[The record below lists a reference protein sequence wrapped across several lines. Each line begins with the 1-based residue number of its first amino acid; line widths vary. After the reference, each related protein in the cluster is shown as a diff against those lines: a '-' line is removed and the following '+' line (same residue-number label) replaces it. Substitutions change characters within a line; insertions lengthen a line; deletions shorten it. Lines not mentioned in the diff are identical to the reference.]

1 MQANEKVY
9 EQAVRNFFKGDAFVE
24 DIGIKIAEIHTEKAT
39 ITADVLP
46 KHLNGNGCVQG
57 GMLYTLADFAF
68 AVHANYLHP
77 ATVTQCGHIN
87 YLRPAFCKRIIAT
100 AKETA
105 RTGHNS
111 LSEVVITDENGCV
124 LCVCNFNGFIKDTDK
139 TDFIKK
145 YGEINN

>member
-1 MQANEKVY
+1 MEERENAYQ
-9 EQAVRNFFKGDAFVE
+9 QAVRNFFKKDAFVE
-24 DIGIKIAEIHTEKAT
+24 DVGIYIDT
-39 ITADVLP
+39 ITAEKTTVFADVLP

-57 GMLYTLADFAF
+57 GMLYALADFAF

-77 ATVTQCGHIN
+77 ATVTQGGHIY

-111 LSEVVITDENGCV
+111 LSEVVITDENDKV
-124 LCVCNFNGFIKDTDK
+124 LCVCNFNGFIKDCDK
-139 TDFIKK
+139 EEFIQTYSETK
-145 YGEINN
+145 E

>member
-1 MQANEKVY
+1 MIDNEKAY
-9 EQAVRNFFKGDAFVE
+9 QKAVRNFFKGDAFVE
-24 DIGIKIAEIHTEKAT
+24 DIGIRIVEVAATETVVA
-39 ITADVLP
+39 ADVLP

-68 AVHANYLHP
+68 AVHSNYLHP
-77 ATVTQCGHIN
+77 ATVTQGGHIY

-111 LSEVVITDENGCV
+111 LSEVVITDENENV

-139 TDFIKK
+139 ETFIEQYSETK
-145 YGEINN
+145 E